1 MMNLP
6 KITSTIHTY
15 TTLEGQKILFAQF
28 TGGQEKV
35 LLEAK
40 ESGDDD
46 LIVQTVIE
54 VLKSIVRKGDVEK
67 LPTFEVENL
76 LLRSRIVSV
85 GSDVEVVIKDPET
98 EEKINIHIDL
108 SKAELTK
115 SRPDKRVLLGQS
127 EDGSGEVFL
136 NLKYPTFSDL
146 ADYKKV
152 SDDAKIRLC
161 LDNIQVGDK
170 YTDISEVPDK
180 ELTAWLL
187 TLEKSTLKKLGEFI
201 QNIPRL
207 ELPLTYHLKDGT
219 EKTIILKDFKDFFM

>member
-6 KITSTIHTY
+6 KITSTVHTY
-15 TTLEGQKILFAQF
+15 TTLEGEKILFAQF

-40 ESGDDD
+40 ESGDDE
-46 LIVQTVIE
+46 LIVQTVID
-54 VLKSIVRKGDVEK
+54 VLKSIVRKGNVEK

-85 GSDVEVVIKDPET
+85 GSDVEVIIKDPDT
-98 EEKINIHIDL
+98 EEKISINIDL

-115 SRPDKRVLLGQS
+115 SRPEKRILIGKA
-127 EDGSGEVFL
+127 EDGGDEVYL
-136 NLKYPTFSDL
+136 NLKFPTFKDL

-152 SDDAKIRLC
+152 SEDAKIRLC
-161 LDNIQVGDK
+161 LDSIQVGDN

-180 ELTAWLL
+180 ELTEWLL
-187 TLEKSTLKKLGEFI
+187 TLEKSTLKKLGEFV
-201 QNIPRL
+201 QTIPRL

-219 EKTIILKDFKDFFM
+219 EKTITLKDFKDFFM